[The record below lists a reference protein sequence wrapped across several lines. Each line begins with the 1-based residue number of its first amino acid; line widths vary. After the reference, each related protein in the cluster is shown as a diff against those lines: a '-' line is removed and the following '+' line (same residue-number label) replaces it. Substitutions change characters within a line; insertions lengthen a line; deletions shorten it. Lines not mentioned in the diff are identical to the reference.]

1 MPINP
6 KYLVDFQ
13 EFGIYHVFNRTNNK
27 EKLFLSDENRN
38 FFLRKY
44 AEYLSSFTET
54 FAWCLLENH
63 FHFLI
68 RIRSFEKIKATLRSS
83 EFNKLSET
91 ERKFLENKI
100 SLSELIEHAYKRFFQ
115 SYALAF
121 NKVHNRKGNLF
132 YKPFKRLEICDE
144 SHFTQAIVYIHTN
157 PTKHFT
163 SKDFTKW
170 KWSSYQAMLSDLK
183 TNLMRDEVLSWFGG
197 KDEFIKIH
205 REKVSVYSKE
215 YFSIEE

>member
-13 EFGIYHVFNRTNNK
+13 EFGFYHVFNRTNNK
-27 EKLFLSDENRN
+27 EKLFLSEENRN

-44 AEYLSSFTET
+44 AEYLSPFTET
-54 FAWCLLENH
+54 LAWCLLDNH

-68 RIRSFEKIKATLRSS
+68 RIRSIEKIKAMLRSHD
-83 EFNKLSET
+83 FNELSET
-91 ERKFLENKI
+91 ERKYLQDKI
-100 SLSELIEHAYKRFFQ
+100 SISELIEHAYKRFFQ

-121 NKVHNRKGNLF
+121 NKMYNRKGNLF
-132 YKPFKRLEICDE
+132 YKPFKRVEIRDE

-157 PTKHFT
+157 PAKHLV

-170 KWSSYQAMLSDLK
+170 EWSSYQAIISDFK
-183 TNLMRDEVLSWFGG
+183 TNLMRDEVLGWFGG
-197 KDEFIKIH
+197 KDQFAKIH
-205 REKVSVYSKE
+205 LEKASIYSVE

>member
-1 MPINP
+1 MSINP

-38 FFLRKY
+38 FFPRKY
-44 AEYLSSFTET
+44 AEYLHPFTET
-54 FAWCLLENH
+54 FAWCLLDNH

-68 RIRSFEKIKATLRSS
+68 RIKSLEKIKATLNSS
-83 EFNKLSET
+83 ELSELSAT
-91 ERKFLENKI
+91 KKKFLKDTI
-100 SLSELIEHAYKRFFQ
+100 SCSELIEHAFKRFFQ

-132 YKPFKRLEICDE
+132 YKPFKRVEIKNE
-144 SHFTQAIVYIHTN
+144 SHFTQAIIYIHTN
-157 PTKHFT
+157 PAKHFV

-170 KWSSYQAMLSDLK
+170 KWSSYQAILSDLK
-183 TNLMRDEVLSWFGG
+183 P
-197 KDEFIKIH
+197 I
-205 REKVSVYSKE
+205 
-215 YFSIEE
+215 